1 MSGNDDDIWD
11 YFTQDVKP
19 LAPSSPALTQKEQ
32 NDDDTA
38 VVEEQVTKV
47 PEEPKPAPTKEKK
60 TKNPRQ
66 PQGRDIDGNTRK
78 KLEKGELP
86 IDGELDLHGMRQ
98 AEAHNALKSFIK
110 NSYSSNKRCVLVI
123 TGKGARSVNP
133 EHWMEDE
140 RGVLRKKLPEWL
152 NGNDLSNIVLQ
163 HVQARPKHGGAG
175 AFYIYLRRKR
185 NQ

>member
-19 LAPSSPALTQKEQ
+19 LAPSSPAPTKKEHSSQ
-32 NDDDTA
+32 DSASAAD
-38 VVEEQVTKV
+38 EQVTKI
-47 PEEPKPAPTKEKK
+47 PEEPKPAPAKEKK
-60 TKNPRQ
+60 ARKPRK

-86 IDGELDLHGMRQ
+86 IDGELDLHEMRQ
-98 AEAHNALKSFIK
+98 DEAHNALKSFIK
-110 NSYSSNKRCVLVI
+110 SAHGSGKRCVLVI

-152 NGNDLSNIVLQ
+152 NGVDLSDIVLQ

-175 AFYIYLRRKR
+175 AFYVYLRRTR
-185 NQ
+185 